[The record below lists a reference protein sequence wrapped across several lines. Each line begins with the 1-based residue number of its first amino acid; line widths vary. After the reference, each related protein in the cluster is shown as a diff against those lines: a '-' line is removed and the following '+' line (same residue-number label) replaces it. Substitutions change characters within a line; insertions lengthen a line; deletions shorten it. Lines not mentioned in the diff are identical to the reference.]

1 MKGGISLSIATV
13 TTHVEAYNRLVHNS
27 GSQKS
32 KMGPQLWV
40 PSGGSRGEATALL
53 FQLLEAVCTP
63 WPVDRV
69 TVTSASTGTADS
81 DSPACFMSA
90 KSIWGHVKMGIRM
103 WTWWGWASLFSL
115 PCRVRKPFKGQVW

>member
-1 MKGGISLSIATV
+1 MKGVSLSIATI
-13 TTHVEAYNRLVHNS
+13 TTHVEAYNRLVPNS

-32 KMGPQLWV
+32 KMGPQRWV

-63 WPVDRV
+63 WPVDHV

-81 DSPACFMSA
+81 DPPACFIGA
-90 KSIWGHVKMGIRM
+90 KSLWGRSKVMI
-103 WTWWGWASLFSL
+103 FSL
-115 PCRVRKPFKGQVW
+115 WGLGCGHGGDGRYPA